1 MLQTALFLLYVGLI
15 PGSEDHLASQFRHG
29 PSHQGAASGPASLP
43 GELAW
48 RLATRGKLRGTP
60 VVREGKAYVGSEDG
74 GLYCVSLVDGRLLW
88 RFEAGCE
95 LSSSPA
101 LAKNLVLFLGRDGNM
116 RALNAD
122 TGKIR
127 WVTTL
132 GGDLSPKGDPRL
144 WDLWVSSPLVEG
156 NRVFIGGGDGKV
168 HALELES
175 GKSIWQF
182 TTGGRVRSSPSL
194 WEGRVFVGS
203 FDGNVY
209 AIDAVTGQQQWKFST
224 GAPVQ
229 SSPALAGGTVFVGS
243 RAAAVFALDARTG
256 TLKWRSAHP
265 NGSWVLGSPAVAKGK
280 VVVGSS
286 DEHFVQALDQESGQ
300 EIWRFP
306 TRGRVLGSPTIQG
319 DVVLVGTEDAFLF
332 ALDLESG
339 LSLGQNVTEGPIHSS
354 PVPADELILV
364 ASDDSHLS
372 AFRVVRAPTL
382 PPPEPPHRL
391 DPITGSFSLG
401 ASVIKVSRTEGRLRI
416 QIGNFPPALGWL
428 TPTGSLH
435 VPTYGL
441 ELKVQWGN
449 PGDPAQLALVRQGQ
463 EKMLKR
469 LPSAE
474 TVR

>member
-1 MLQTALFLLYVGLI
+1 MIHAALFFICLGLD
-15 PGSEDHLASQFRHG
+15 PAGEDRVPLQFRHG
-29 PSHQGAASGPASLP
+29 PSHQGVASGPANLP

-101 LAKNLVLFLGRDGNM
+101 LAKNLVLFLGRDGVM

-122 TGKIR
+122 TGKVR
-127 WVTTL
+127 WETTL
-132 GGDLSPKGDPRL
+132 GEDLAPKGDPRL

-156 NRVFIGGGDGKV
+156 NRVFIGSGNGKV
-168 HALELES
+168 YALELES

-209 AIDAVTGQQQWKFST
+209 AIDAVTGQQQWRFST

-229 SSPALAGGTVFVGS
+229 SSPALAGGNLFVGS
-243 RAAAVFALDARTG
+243 RSAAVFALDARTG
-256 TLKWRSAHP
+256 VLKWRSAHP
-265 NGSWVLGSPAVAKGK
+265 NGSWVLGSPAVSNGK

-300 EIWRFP
+300 ELWCFP

-319 DVVLVGTEDAFLF
+319 EVVLVGTEDASLF

-354 PVPADELILV
+354 PVPADEFILV

-372 AFRVVRAPTL
+372 AFRVVKAPVM
-382 PPPEPPHRL
+382 PPPETPHRL

-401 ASVIKVSRTEGRLRI
+401 ASVLKVSRAKGRLRI

-435 VPTYGL
+435 VPTYGM
-441 ELKVQWGN
+441 ELKILWGN
-449 PGDPAQLALVRQGQ
+449 PGDSAKLALVRNGQ
-463 EKMLKR
+463 EKILNR
-469 LPSAE
+469 LPITE